1 MYLQSKE
8 REVNKMKNYLF
19 TDEITG
25 EDFIVEG
32 LSKEDARKTA
42 EMYFEEPRLIDRISD
57 FEAES
62 LGYDTY

>member
-1 MYLQSKE
+1 MYLQDKE

-19 TDEITG
+19 TDKITG

-42 EMYFEEPRLIDRISD
+42 EMYFEEPKLIEQISD
-57 FEAES
+57 YEAEA
-62 LGYDTY
+62 LGLDTY

>member
-1 MYLQSKE
+1 
-8 REVNKMKNYLF
+8 MKNYLF
-19 TDEITG
+19 TDKISG

-42 EMYFEEPRLIDRISD
+42 EMYFEKPKLIEQISD
-57 FEAES
+57 YEAEA

>member
-1 MYLQSKE
+1 MYLQDKE

-19 TDEITG
+19 IDEITG

>member
-1 MYLQSKE
+1 
-8 REVNKMKNYLF
+8 MKNYLF

-32 LSKEDARKTA
+32 LSKEDAKKTA